1 MILDLLYY
9 FARYPDRD
17 GVLSLFNNGS
27 SSFPEYQC
35 LRDKIEALPGAL
47 MPDIKHMIFG
57 QSFDSVKTRIDGLTG
72 TYLYVDYGEIKSS
85 TDNRNRIN
93 DSQRLAATIAMKKPA
108 TADLVEESIIS
119 SIFLERLTRLRALI
133 MAESASRTPAVFGT
147 KSIAQSQGITSVV
160 HQFSSLG
167 WTLMFE
173 TESADIMELKQRLA
187 SFQV

>member
-119 SIFLERLTRLRALI
+119 SICLELLTRLRAHI
-133 MAESASRTPAVFGT
+133 MADSESRSTEFFERN
-147 KSIAQSQGITSVV
+147 SIANCEVIPFVAP
-160 HQFSSLG
+160 QFSSLG

-187 SFQV
+187 SFQS